1 MSSWPT
7 LCQPRIRALHNV
19 DLHASGPTRCLL
31 HTLPVAHVACCTRCL
46 LHTLNR
52 AHLCQALIR
61 GFSYVIRNRYIAK
74 RIPPHPRSAS
84 VTLDSYATDAYRHI
98 STPPGTKI

>member
-1 MSSWPT
+1 MPGVF
-7 LCQPRIRALHNV
+7 LCQAGQRYVNHGLGLYITWTFMR
-19 DLHASGPTRCLL
+19 
-31 HTLPVAHVACCTRCL
+31 PVPHVACCTRCL